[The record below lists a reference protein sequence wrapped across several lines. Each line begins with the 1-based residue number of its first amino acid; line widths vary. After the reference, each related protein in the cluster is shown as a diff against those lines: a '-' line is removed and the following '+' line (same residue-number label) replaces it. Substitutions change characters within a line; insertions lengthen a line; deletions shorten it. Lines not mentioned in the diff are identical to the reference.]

1 MKRNTWIV
9 LATTG
14 VVAAGVLAWA
24 FAPRPVEVEAV
35 AASRGP
41 FETAV
46 EEDGRTRVSE
56 RHAVTAPIVGRLRRI
71 SLREGDAVQAGQAVA
86 LIEPLLAPLL
96 DERARREQQ
105 AHVAAVQ
112 AALERAGTRVRAA
125 QVGVEQALNE
135 QLRTTQLVAQG
146 FVSPAKADTDRLAL
160 EAALRE
166 RESAVESERVAR
178 YELAQAQV
186 ALEVTAGGQGGAPVP
201 VRKGAEVTAS
211 GPSPASPVAGSGSR
225 AFTVRA
231 PVSGSVLRVHQA
243 SEGVVALGTP
253 LLDLA
258 DTARIEIV
266 AELLT
271 SDALAARPGSP
282 VRIERWGGPG
292 TLQGRV
298 RRVEP
303 AAFTKVSALGVEEQR
318 VNVLIDLV
326 PAVPGSPVAVAADGV
341 QTAPRALLGDGW
353 RVVVRILTRQETD
366 VLRVPVSAVF
376 PWPGLARDTGQTT
389 PAVSGASGVPGAPGR
404 SGAAGPAPDSADRM
418 GVFVVEGS
426 RARLR
431 AVQVTARNGSLA
443 WVRSGLAPGE
453 MVIAY
458 PPPAVA
464 DGVRVQARRG

>member
-1 MKRNTWIV
+1 MKRNTWIALAGTVV
-9 LATTG
+9 LALG
-14 VVAAGVLAWA
+14 LLGWA
-24 FAPRPVEVEAV
+24 FAPRPMEVEAV

-46 EEDGRTRVSE
+46 EEDGRTRVIE
-56 RHAVTAPIVGRLRRI
+56 RHAVTAPMAGRLRRMT
-71 SLREGDAVQAGQAVA
+71 LREGDAVQAGQALA
-86 LIEPLLAPLL
+86 LIEPLLTPLL

-112 AALERAGTRVRAA
+112 AGLERAGTRVRAA

-135 QLRTTQLVAQG
+135 RRRTAQLVAQG
-146 FVSPAKADTDRLAL
+146 FVSPAKADADRLAL
-160 EAALRE
+160 DAAERE

-178 YELAQAQV
+178 YELQQARV
-186 ALEVTAGGQGGAPVP
+186 ALEVASGLGRRAPVP
-201 VRKGAEVTAS
+201 SGLSASTVPPAPGTPRQEAE
-211 GPSPASPVAGSGSR
+211 PSPSSR
-225 AFTVRA
+225 IFTVRA
-231 PVSGSVLRVHQA
+231 PVAGTVLRVHQA

-258 DTARIEIV
+258 NTARLEIV

-271 SDALAARPGSP
+271 SDAAMARPGSP

-292 TLQGRV
+292 VLQGQV

-318 VNVLIDLV
+318 VNVLIDLD
-326 PAVPGSPVAVAADGV
+326 PKASAVA
-341 QTAPRALLGDGW
+341 LGDGW
-353 RVVVRILTRQETD
+353 RVVVRILTRQEAD

-376 PWPGLARDTGQTT
+376 PW
-389 PAVSGASGVPGAPGR
+389 S
-404 SGAAGPAPDSADRM
+404 GPAGEGTAQESAERM
-418 GVFVVEGS
+418 GVFVLEGG

-431 AVQVTARNGSLA
+431 QVQVAARNGSLA

-453 MVIAY
+453 VVIAY
-458 PPPAVA
+458 PPAAVA
-464 DGVRVQARRG
+464 DGVRVKAR

>member
-1 MKRNTWIV
+1 MKRNTWIAV
-9 LATTG
+9 
-14 VVAAGVLAWA
+14 VVAGVAAAGALAWA

-35 AASRGP
+35 AATRGP

-46 EEDGRTRVSE
+46 EEDGRTRVSQ
-56 RHAVTAPIVGRLRRI
+56 RYAVTSPMAGRLRRI
-71 SLREGDAVQAGQAVA
+71 ALREGDAVQAGQPVA
-86 LIEPLLAPLL
+86 WIEPQLSPLL
-96 DERARREQQ
+96 DERTRREQQ

-135 QLRTTQLVAQG
+135 QRRTAQLVAQG

-160 EAALRE
+160 EAATRE
-166 RESAVESERVAR
+166 RESAVESERVSR
-178 YELAQAQV
+178 YELQQARV
-186 ALEVTAGGQGGAPVP
+186 ALEV
-201 VRKGAEVTAS
+201 AS
-211 GPSPASPVAGSGSR
+211 GVTRPATAPSGLGASTAPSTQGPPRQDAESAPSARV
-225 AFTVRA
+225 FTVRA
-231 PVSGSVLRVHQA
+231 PAAGTVLRVHQA

-258 DTARIEIV
+258 DTARLEIV

-271 SDALAARPGSP
+271 SDAAAARPGSP
-282 VRIERWGGPG
+282 VRIERWGGQG

-318 VNVLIDLV
+318 VNVLIDLD
-326 PAVPGSPVAVAADGV
+326 PQAA
-341 QTAPRALLGDGW
+341 AAALGDGW
-353 RVVVRILTRQETD
+353 RVVVRIITRQEAD

-376 PWPGLARDTGQTT
+376 PW
-389 PAVSGASGVPGAPGR
+389 SGPVGE
-404 SGAAGPAPDSADRM
+404 GAAQDTAERM
-418 GVFVVEGS
+418 GVFVLEGG

-431 AVQVTARNGSLA
+431 PVQVAARNGSLA

-453 MVIAY
+453 VVIAY
-458 PPPAVA
+458 PPAAVA
-464 DGVRVQARRG
+464 DGVRVQARKA

>member
-1 MKRNTWIV
+1 
-9 LATTG
+9 
-14 VVAAGVLAWA
+14 
-24 FAPRPVEVEAV
+24 
-35 AASRGP
+35 
-41 FETAV
+41 
-46 EEDGRTRVSE
+46 
-56 RHAVTAPIVGRLRRI
+56 
-71 SLREGDAVQAGQAVA
+71 VQAGQAVA

-166 RESAVESERVAR
+166 REAEVESERVAR

-186 ALEVTAGGQGGAPVP
+186 ALEVAAGGQGAAPAS
-201 VRKGAEVTAS
+201 VRQGAEVRGS
-211 GPSPASPVAGSGSR
+211 GTLPQPSVAGSAARS
-225 AFTVRA
+225 FTVRA
-231 PVSGSVLRVHQA
+231 PVSGSVLRMHQA

-258 DTARIEIV
+258 DTGRIEIV

-271 SDALAARPGSP
+271 SDATAARPGSP

-318 VNVLIDLV
+318 VKAVFDWRDTP
-326 PAVPGSPVAVAADGV
+326 PAG
-341 QTAPRALLGDGW
+341 LGDGYKMEI
-353 RVVVRILTRQETD
+353 RIAVQQAKD
-366 VLRVPVSAVF
+366 VPLAPVSAVF
-376 PWPGLARDTGQTT
+376 PHGQGH
-389 PAVSGASGVPGAPGR
+389 A
-404 SGAAGPAPDSADRM
+404 
-418 GVFVVEGS
+418 VFVVESGH
-426 RARLR
+426 ARLK
-431 AVQVTARNGSLA
+431 AVELQGRNGQQA
-443 WVRSGLAPGE
+443 WLRTDLPRDTVLVAW
-453 MVIAY
+453 
-458 PPPAVA
+458 PPATLREGDRIRA
-464 DGVRVQARRG
+464 AKP

>member
-1 MKRNTWIV
+1 MKRNTWIALV
-9 LATTG
+9 G
-14 VVAAGVLAWA
+14 SGVLAAGLLGWA

-35 AASRGP
+35 AATRGP

-56 RHAVTAPIVGRLRRI
+56 RYAVVAPIAGRLRRI

-86 LIEPLLAPLL
+86 LIEPLLVPLL

-135 QLRTTQLVAQG
+135 QLRTAQLVAQG
-146 FVSPAKADTDRLAL
+146 FVSPAKSDTDRLAL
-160 EAALRE
+160 EAAQRE

-178 YELAQAQV
+178 YELAQARV
-186 ALEVTAGGQGGAPVP
+186 ALELSSGAGVS
-201 VRKGAEVTAS
+201 TAS
-211 GPSPASPVAGSGSR
+211 GAGATVGDAPSR
-225 AFTVRA
+225 AAGATSSARSFTVRA
-231 PVSGSVLRVHQA
+231 PVAGTVLRVHQA

-258 DTARIEIV
+258 DTSRIEIV

-271 SDALAARPGSP
+271 SDAAVARPGSP

-292 TLQGRV
+292 SLQGRV

-326 PAVPGSPVAVAADGV
+326 PASTAVEAGRVDAP
-341 QTAPRALLGDGW
+341 PRALLGDGW
-353 RVVVRILTRQETD
+353 RVVVRILTRQEAD

-376 PWPGLARDTGQTT
+376 PWPGPAQSAAT
-389 PAVSGASGVPGAPGR
+389 PPSQAALGAAAA
-404 SGAAGPAPDSADRM
+404 SGAAVAPGATPALAEPSTANTM
-418 GVFVVEGS
+418 GVFVVDGG

-431 AVQVTARNGSLA
+431 AVQVVARNGSLA

-453 MVIAY
+453 VVIAY
-458 PPPAVA
+458 PSPAVA
-464 DGVRVQARRG
+464 DGVRVKPRQG

>member
-1 MKRNTWIV
+1 MKRNTWIA
-9 LATTG
+9 LAACG
-14 VVAAGVLAWA
+14 LLAAGLLAWA

-35 AASRGP
+35 AATRGP

-56 RHAVTAPIVGRLRRI
+56 RYAVMAPIAGRLRRI
-71 SLREGDAVQAGQAVA
+71 ALREGDAVQAGQAVA

-105 AHVAAVQ
+105 AHVAAMQ

-125 QVGVEQALNE
+125 QVGVEQTLNE
-135 QLRTTQLVAQG
+135 QLRTAQLVAQG
-146 FVSPAKADTDRLAL
+146 FVSPAKADADRLAL
-160 EAALRE
+160 EAAMRE

-178 YELAQAQV
+178 YELAQAKV
-186 ALEVTAGGQGGAPVP
+186 ALDVSAGAQGAVSAAP
-201 VRKGAEVTAS
+201 RAGTTQAAAATFQSDAAS
-211 GPSPASPVAGSGSR
+211 AGPPPRV
-225 AFTVRA
+225 FTVRA
-231 PVSGSVLRVHQA
+231 PVAGTVLRVHQP

-271 SDALAARPGSP
+271 TDAIAARPGSP

-318 VNVLIDLV
+318 VNVLIDLD
-326 PAVPGSPVAVAADGV
+326 PKAPELAQRVA
-341 QTAPRALLGDGW
+341 LGDGW
-353 RVVVRILTRQETD
+353 RVVVRILTRQEAD

-376 PWPGLARDTGQTT
+376 PW
-389 PAVSGASGVPGAPGR
+389 
-404 SGAAGPAPDSADRM
+404 SGAAGESTAQVSAERM
-418 GVFVVEGS
+418 GVFVVEGG

-431 AVQVTARNGSLA
+431 PVQVAARNGSLA
-443 WVRSGLAPGE
+443 WLRSGLSPGE
-453 MVIAY
+453 AVIAY

-464 DGVRVQARRG
+464 DGVRVKAR

>member
-9 LATTG
+9 LAGT
-14 VVAAGVLAWA
+14 VVLAVGLLAWA

-35 AASRGP
+35 AATRGP

-46 EEDGRTRVSE
+46 EEDGRTRVSQ
-56 RHAVTAPIVGRLRRI
+56 RYAVTSPVAGRLRRI
-71 SLREGDAVQAGQAVA
+71 ALREGDAVQAGQPVA
-86 LIEPLLAPLL
+86 WIEPQLSPLL
-96 DERARREQQ
+96 DERTRREQQ

-135 QLRTTQLVAQG
+135 QQRTAQLVAQG
-146 FVSPAKADTDRLAL
+146 FVSPAKADADRLAL
-160 EAALRE
+160 QAAQRE
-166 RESAVESERVAR
+166 RESAVESERMAR
-178 YELAQAQV
+178 YELQQARV
-186 ALEVTAGGQGGAPVP
+186 ALEVAAGAARPATVPSGLRDSTAPSTQTPP
-201 VRKGAEVTAS
+201 RQDAESIAS
-211 GPSPASPVAGSGSR
+211 ARV
-225 AFTVRA
+225 FTVRA
-231 PVSGSVLRVHQA
+231 PVAGIVLRVHQA

-258 DTARIEIV
+258 NTARLEIV

-271 SDALAARPGSP
+271 SDAATARPGSP

-292 TLQGRV
+292 VLQGQV

-318 VNVLIDLV
+318 VNVLIDLD
-326 PAVPGSPVAVAADGV
+326 PKASAVA
-341 QTAPRALLGDGW
+341 LGDGW
-353 RVVVRILTRQETD
+353 RVVVRILTRQEAD

-376 PWPGLARDTGQTT
+376 PWGG
-389 PAVSGASGVPGAPGR
+389 PAGE
-404 SGAAGPAPDSADRM
+404 GAAQESAERM
-418 GVFVVEGS
+418 GVFVLEGG

-431 AVQVTARNGSLA
+431 PVQVAARNGSLA

-453 MVIAY
+453 VVIAY
-458 PPPAVA
+458 PPAAVA
-464 DGVRVQARRG
+464 DGVRVKAR